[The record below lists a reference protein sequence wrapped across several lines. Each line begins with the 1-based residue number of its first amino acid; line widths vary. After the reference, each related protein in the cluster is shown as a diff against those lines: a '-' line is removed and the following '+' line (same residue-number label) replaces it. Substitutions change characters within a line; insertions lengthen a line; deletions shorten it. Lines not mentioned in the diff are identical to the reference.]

1 MIEIRWI
8 RCHYLQI
15 DDIFENWNFIK
26 YTFTEDIHEYILE
39 SKMNDLMISIMIEI
53 NLLLGYLQIDDIL
66 RLKFYHTF
74 TEDIYEYILES
85 KINDVMISIR

>member
-1 MIEIRWI
+1 
-8 RCHYLQI
+8 
-15 DDIFENWNFIK
+15 
-26 YTFTEDIHEYILE
+26 
-39 SKMNDLMISIMIEI
+39 MIEI